1 MTSSGFSPTPRRASS
16 IRLDRGPLARSR
28 GRYGPT
34 VLPKGRQEGADH
46 RFRSRGKAYLQR
58 QSSGLPLQLRQ
69 LGEACRLARQAV
81 GRRDEFGDLARRAR
95 GSCMTAADS
104 VSIAAERR
112 SNRDWIPVPD
122 FAGDRTSRPYRERY
136 NGALAARIF
145 RAARLDR
152 AAVPACP

>member
-69 LGEACRLARQAV
+69 LAIGRGLRRHRQAAE
-81 GRRDEFGDLARRAR
+81 RRDEFGDLA
-95 GSCMTAADS
+95 GVTVSDI
-104 VSIAAERR
+104 VSIAGERR
-112 SNRDWIPVPD
+112 SNRDRTPVPD

-136 NGALAARIF
+136 NGALAARIS